1 MRAAFIGA
9 IFAAGLAGSAG
20 AQSVVLV
27 RADNLPLWGD
37 PAPLRRELRLGVLD
51 GRDEQSFGRI
61 VGIAVSRDGQ
71 LWIADAQAS
80 TIRRFDVNGRYLGSV
95 GRNGEGPGEF
105 RNLAGL
111 QRTPGGRVAAWD
123 SRLKRVSFFDDA
135 GEYIETVRVPARYE
149 VGSSLESFRV
159 GARGEL
165 YVLGATV
172 TPPDP
177 TFHLFYLRLRG
188 AEAPDTV
195 RIPAPNPRGP
205 VRGIRSYL
213 LGGMYPF
220 SIATYSAL
228 TPAGHLVTGRND
240 QYALHS
246 RTDDGRPL
254 RIERSY
260 DPVRVQTAERREA
273 ERLGDHFRRRNPG
286 SLETATAVPRVK
298 PPFWNLWV
306 DQDHR
311 IWVARHGRG
320 VPRPETA
327 AERERRERFDNPPSE
342 WWDPL
347 EFDVID
353 RRGRFLGSIRFA
365 NIQAKPMFA
374 EGSRV
379 WVLEQ
384 GEYGEQYVVRYVI
397 DSSTP

>member
-1 MRAAFIGA
+1 MRAAFFGA
-9 IFAAGLAGSAG
+9 IFAAGLVGSAA
-20 AQSVVLV
+20 AQSVAVV
-27 RADNLPLWGD
+27 RADNQPLWGD

-51 GRDEQSFGRI
+51 GPEEQSFGRI
-61 VGIAVSRDGQ
+61 VGITISRDGQ
-71 LWIADAQAS
+71 IWIADAQAS
-80 TIRRFDVNGRYLGSV
+80 IIRRFDANGKYLGSV

-111 QRTPGGRVAAWD
+111 QQTPDGRIAAWD

-135 GEYIETVRVPARYE
+135 GEYIEAVLVPAQYE
-149 VGSSLESFRV
+149 VGSPHEPFRV

-177 TFHLFYLRLRG
+177 AFHLFYLRLRG
-188 AEAPDTV
+188 TEAPDTV
-195 RIPAPNPRGP
+195 RIPAPDPRGP
-205 VRGIRSYL
+205 VRGVRFHL

-220 SIATYSAL
+220 SIVTYSAL
-228 TPAGHLVTGRND
+228 SPAGHLVTGRND
-240 QYALHS
+240 QYALHT
-246 RTDDGRPL
+246 RTDDARAL

-260 DPVRVQTAERREA
+260 DPVRVQAAERREV
-273 ERLGDHFRRRNPG
+273 ERLADHFRRRNP
-286 SLETATAVPRVK
+286 STLETSTAIPRHK

-306 DQDHR
+306 DQDNR

-320 VPRPETA
+320 FRIPETA
-327 AERERRERFDNPPSE
+327 AERERRKRFDNPPSE

-347 EFDVID
+347 AFDVID

-365 NIQAKPMFA
+365 NVQAKPMFA
-374 EGSRV
+374 EGQRV

-384 GEYGEQYVVRYVI
+384 GEYGEQYVVRYLI
-397 DSSTP
+397 GSSTR